1 MSAAPAEGA
10 ESAEGAAKPKGK
22 GKLLMIIGAVVVLA
36 GGGGGFWFWKSS
48 QAPAEEEAAKAEPL
62 APLQFHPMDPAFVV
76 NFPAGAGARFLQLEV
91 RIGSRELE
99 TIALLKT
106 NDPVVRND
114 LLMLYGAQEF
124 AGLSSREGKEK
135 LRTDTLE
142 VVRKVVKAEGG
153 KPESVEAVFFTSFVM
168 Q

>member
-10 ESAEGAAKPKGK
+10 RGAEAEAKPKGK
-22 GKLLMIIGAVVVLA
+22 GMLLIIIGLVVVLA
-36 GGGGGFWFWKSS
+36 GGGGGFWFWKSR
-48 QAPAEEEAAKAEPL
+48 QAPAAEEAAKVEPP

-76 NFPAGAGARFLQLEV
+76 NFPAAAGARFLQLEV
-91 RIGSRELE
+91 RIGSREPE
-99 TIALLKT
+99 TILLLKS
-106 NDPVVRND
+106 NDPVIRND
-114 LLMLYGAQEF
+114 LLMLFGAQEF
-124 AGLSSREGKEK
+124 AALSNREGKEK
-135 LRTDTLE
+135 LRADTLE